1 MQVVVSIRNLGK
13 QVICSISEPNNISAK
28 FCGLSHSADTKTL
41 SDKVPTSSHKQL
53 GSVS

>member
-1 MQVVVSIRNLGK
+1 MQIVVSITDLGK
-13 QVICSISEPNNISAK
+13 QVICSISEPNNVSAK

-41 SDKVPTSSHKQL
+41 SDRVPTSHKQL